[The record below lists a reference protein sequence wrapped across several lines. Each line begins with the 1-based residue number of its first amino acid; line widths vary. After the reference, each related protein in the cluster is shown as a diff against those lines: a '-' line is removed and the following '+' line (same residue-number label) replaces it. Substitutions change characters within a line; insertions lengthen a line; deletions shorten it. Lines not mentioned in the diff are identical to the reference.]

1 MTCFSFS
8 LCLKRSRV
16 LKGALV
22 RFMVDHLFLEQRCAV
37 AAWRGDEH
45 AAPVGAAARHVQLL
59 VSTVRASWL
68 RNSDCNFK

>member
-1 MTCFSFS
+1 M
-8 LCLKRSRV
+8 
-16 LKGALV
+16 

-37 AAWRGDEH
+37 AARQGDEH
-45 AAPVGAAARHVQLL
+45 AAPVGAAARHMQLL

>member
-8 LCLKRSRV
+8 LCLKRPCF
-16 LKGALV
+16 KGSVV

-37 AAWRGDEH
+37 AARRGDEH